1 MANKE
6 KFKAKFE
13 NIKGNLV
20 LWGFD
25 TERDL
30 NMAIKALDRLCI
42 AMACESLYD
51 INLFLEKY
59 RREEAKHDGL

>member
-1 MANKE
+1 M
-6 KFKAKFE
+6 FKDKYE
-13 NIKGNLV
+13 NIKGNIV

-30 NMAIKALDRLCI
+30 KLAMKALDRLCI
-42 AMACESLYD
+42 GMAGESLYD

-59 RREEAKHDGL
+59 RREVAKHD